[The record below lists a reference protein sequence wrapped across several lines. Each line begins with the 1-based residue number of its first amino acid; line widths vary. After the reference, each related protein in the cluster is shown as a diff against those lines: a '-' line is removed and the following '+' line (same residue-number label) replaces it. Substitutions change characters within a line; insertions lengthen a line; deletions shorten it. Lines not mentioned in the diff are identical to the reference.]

1 MKVYRAIRYGIDTIG
16 YIVIANSFEECC
28 DVVRR
33 EGPGLDQ
40 EDVYE
45 IPGLIVS
52 DKIQELGN
60 GGFILE
66 RF

>member
-1 MKVYRAIRYGIDTIG
+1 MKVYRAMRYGIDTIG
-16 YIVIANSFEECC
+16 YIVLADNFEECC
-28 DVVRR
+28 DIVRR

-45 IPGLIVS
+45 MPELIVS
-52 DKIQELGN
+52 DKIQGIGD